1 VTTPTARRAAPVKRK
16 QREYYVSYAW
26 GDLTARGKERD
37 EFVDRLC
44 AAAQQRGIRILR
56 DKTALG
62 VGESI
67 SNFMRRI
74 GRGDR
79 VFVVLSNE
87 YLI

>member
-1 VTTPTARRAAPVKRK
+1 VKRK

-67 SNFMRRI
+67 SNFNAPHRP
-74 GRGDR
+74 GRPR
-79 VFVVLSNE
+79 VRCA
-87 YLI
+87 